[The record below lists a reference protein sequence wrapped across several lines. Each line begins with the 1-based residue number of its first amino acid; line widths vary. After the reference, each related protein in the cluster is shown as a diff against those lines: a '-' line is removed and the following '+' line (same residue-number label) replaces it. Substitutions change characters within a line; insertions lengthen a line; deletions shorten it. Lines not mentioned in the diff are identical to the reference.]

1 MTIEMFRDL
10 VISITGIVLIGV
22 LIFGAVIAFSLY
34 RRLRQILDSLQAASA
49 GIEKVVTI
57 VADGILEPLSKV
69 AVIIQGIYRGI
80 CAAFHMFKGGKDNG

>member
-1 MTIEMFRDL
+1 
-10 VISITGIVLIGV
+10 
-22 LIFGAVIAFSLY
+22 
-34 RRLRQILDSLQAASA
+34 
-49 GIEKVVTI
+49 VVTI